1 MRAITYF
8 NATVIPKGVEKM
20 PSDEEI
26 KKVLAEELSDIL
38 DSDVIIEKVR
48 VSYIKGGED
57 E

>member
-1 MRAITYF
+1 MKAITYF
-8 NATVIPKGVEKM
+8 NGIAITKGVEKM
-20 PSDEEI
+20 PTDEEI
-26 KKVLAEELSDIL
+26 KKVLTEELSYIL

>member
-8 NATVIPKGVEKM
+8 NAIVITKGVEKM

-26 KKVLAEELSDIL
+26 KRILTEELSNML
-38 DSDVIIEKVR
+38 DSDVIIENVR

>member
-8 NATVIPKGVEKM
+8 NATVITKGVEKM